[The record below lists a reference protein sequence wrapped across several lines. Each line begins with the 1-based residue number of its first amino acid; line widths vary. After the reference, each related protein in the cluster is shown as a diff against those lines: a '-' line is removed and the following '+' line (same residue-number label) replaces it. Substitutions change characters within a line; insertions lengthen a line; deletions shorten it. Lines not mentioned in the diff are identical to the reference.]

1 MAERFVQSGS
11 IKLWTESFGE
21 SKNPA
26 VLLIMGAGA
35 QGIFWPDCFCQL
47 LADKGF
53 FVIRYDNR
61 DSGQSSAINF
71 SRHPYVLDDM
81 ADDAIALLDAYGISK
96 AHIIGASM
104 GGSIAQLLALNHP
117 ERVLSLVLIMSTPD
131 LSVIVR
137 AIIPFLLRPFMGFLF
152 KKTSLPPPSHDV
164 IKFYRSVWLS
174 PPTDLT
180 TWMQKAQK
188 AWHIFSAG
196 TPIDEEEIKTLEERA
211 FSREANVS
219 SMVNHARAIK
229 KSAEKKIDLAAI
241 TRPTLIIHG
250 QKDPVFPVE
259 HGKMLAH
266 MIPNA
271 RLEIISEMGHIIPTV
286 LSEKLAD
293 IIVSFIKDIHK

>member
-35 QGIFWPDCFCQL
+35 QGIFWPDRFCQL
-47 LADKGF
+47 LAENGF

-61 DSGQSSAINF
+61 DSGQSSAIDF

-81 ADDAIALLDAYGISK
+81 ANDAVAILDAYGINK

-137 AIIPFLLRPFMGFLF
+137 AIIPFLLRPFMGFVF
-152 KKTSLPPPSHDV
+152 KRTSLPPPSKEV
-164 IKFYRSVWLS
+164 IKFYRSMWLS

-180 TWMQKAQK
+180 TWMQKAQR
-188 AWHIFSAG
+188 AWYVFSAG

-211 FSREANVS
+211 FFRETNVS
-219 SMVNHARAIK
+219 SMVNHARTIK
-229 KSAEKKIDLAAI
+229 KSAKKKINLSAI
-241 TRPTLIIHG
+241 ARPTLIIHG
-250 QKDPVFPVE
+250 QKDPVFSLE
-259 HGKMLAH
+259 HGKRLAQI
-266 MIPNA
+266 IPHA
-271 RLEIISEMGHIIPTV
+271 RLEIISEMGHIMSTT
-286 LSEKLAD
+286 LSQKLVD
-293 IIVSFIKDIHK
+293 IIVNFIKDTQ